1 MTRNFRFFLF
11 TLLLIASSLAA
22 QTETALFKRLKS
34 FKEIAEITPIKHD
47 TSYSEAYE
55 IMIIQPVDHN
65 KPAGKKFKQK
75 IFLLHKESSLPM
87 VFVTEGYAAGSS
99 RATELTKIL
108 NANQIVVEHRYFGK
122 SIPGNADWK
131 YLNIKQ
137 SASDHHSIVKLF
149 KNIYRGKWISTGV
162 SKGGQTTLYFK
173 RFFPDDVDAS
183 VPYVA
188 PVNLAA
194 EDPRIYMFLNSVGT
208 EECRNRLIEFQR
220 AFLSKREEI
229 KKMLMRDTESKKI
242 RLAWDYDFVLEYMTL
257 EYSFAFWQWGN
268 TKCEEIPGA
277 DSPAEKLYDHMIKA
291 NPLYFF
297 TERAMQDFG
306 PFYVQAYNEIG
317 YYGYDLEPFKD
328 LLKEIKNGSNSILIP
343 RDAKVKFD
351 CSVMSDVNRWLQKEG
366 NNIIYIYGG
375 NDTWTAT
382 SIQLLGENNSIK
394 MVKKGGSHGTRIS
407 SFDGEQKEKIYRT
420 LETWLGLQ
428 IKR

>member
-1 MTRNFRFFLF
+1 MSNSFNIFTGTIKGINMTRNFRFFLF

-208 EECRNRLIEFQR
+208 EECRNRIIEFQR

-366 NNIIYIYGG
+366 NNIIYIYG
-375 NDTWTAT
+375 
-382 SIQLLGENNSIK
+382 
-394 MVKKGGSHGTRIS
+394 
-407 SFDGEQKEKIYRT
+407 
-420 LETWLGLQ
+420 
-428 IKR
+428 